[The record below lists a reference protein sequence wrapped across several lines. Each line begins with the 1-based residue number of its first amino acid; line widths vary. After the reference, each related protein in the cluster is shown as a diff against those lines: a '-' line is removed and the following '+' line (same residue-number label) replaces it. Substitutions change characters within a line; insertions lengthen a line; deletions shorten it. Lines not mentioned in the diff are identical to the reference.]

1 MVASCGL
8 GMALVSPESVGP
20 ESRSSIQASDVA
32 SPWNG
37 VSNASVDGLLP
48 SRSVEWVAA
57 RALERV
63 ARDESL
69 ASSLDASGY
78 LPLLGWIADRTLVA
92 AACLPP
98 DTEADRAADLLAAI
112 LHRLLEAAVWAA
124 ETSDVTLLQRQ
135 LAACPPLL
143 VRPGIA
149 IAALGQLVLDADAN
163 SNAST
168 IAATLRAATP
178 TDAA

>member
-1 MVASCGL
+1 
-8 GMALVSPESVGP
+8 MALVSARSV
-20 ESRSSIQASDVA
+20 RSSIEASDVA
-32 SPWNG
+32 CLWT
-37 VSNASVDGLLP
+37 ASVDGLFP

-63 ARDESL
+63 ARDASL
-69 ASSLDASGY
+69 AGTLDPSGY
-78 LPLLGWIADRTLVA
+78 LPLLDWIADRTLVA

-143 VRPGIA
+143 VHPGVA
-149 IAALGQLVLDADAN
+149 TAALGQLVLDADAN
-163 SNAST
+163 GNAST

-178 TDAA
+178 ADAA